1 MKNLVIKL
9 EKNKKKRKTIYDYVQ
24 RFPTELVFFFSN
36 NFRKFKKFVDSKT
49 DLLLYVKRELKLINS
64 I

>member
-1 MKNLVIKL
+1 MIMYK
-9 EKNKKKRKTIYDYVQ
+9 D
-24 RFPTELVFFFSN
+24 FPLNWFFFSN